1 MAQNPPPPTPPQFPS
16 PEELKSKIT
25 DFMKQNFGDHVSV
38 ATITEPEPAV
48 AEEDEKPEKTEHKEF
63 EFHLLPRDIKA
74 HLDRFVIKQEEAK
87 KVLAIAVCDHYNH
100 ANYLRRLEKEDPN
113 RAQEIEYIKQNV
125 ILVGPTGVGKTYL
138 IKHIADLIKVP
149 FVKADATKFSETGYV
164 GGDVED
170 LVRELVHKA
179 DGDVNLA
186 QFGIIYIDEI
196 DKIASAGNLIGR
208 DVSGRGVQTTLLKLM
223 EETEVPVRSMN
234 DLQAQLQAA
243 FEFQRRGKAKRD
255 TINTRHILFVVSGAF
270 GKLKEQVA
278 RRVRHGQIGFSA
290 QPIQVMDNE
299 LFQHVTTQDFMEYG
313 FEPEFIGRLPV
324 RVVCEDLDAN
334 DLFDIMKFSEGSLLR
349 QYERAFRAYGIEISF
364 EDEALRLLA
373 QAAATEKTG
382 ARGLLTVFEKLFRD
396 YKFHLAGSG
405 LTQLRVSAALV
416 REPQRVLEQLMAE
429 GHKLEAQMLEAG
441 AREFAEKFSKD
452 HGLEI
457 SLDESAIR
465 RLVERAQAERMTMTD
480 LCAHLFKDF
489 QFGLSLIKK
498 NTGRTQFVLN
508 AAAIDAPDK
517 FLSDLVVHTIQLHR
531 RKTPD
536 CMKPLLVAF
545 LDQTARHLPA
555 RGGCGGSKRLI
566 ACMKRSLITTLIIGV
581 AVALIVGALHAT
593 KVIAGFEAVA
603 AQLVTDY
610 AGATRVVGEKW
621 QYVFVLLIALGV
633 AWLSLSNP
641 RCGTM
646 ARLVINRVIAGG
658 TVWPRVGLLSLPR
671 IFSAGAVSPGG
682 RVCSP
687 RRRRVVGFFA
697 QEPLTSNPHIVCRSR
712 FQRAISP
719 S

>member
-1 MAQNPPPPTPPQFPS
+1 MEQTPPFPS
-16 PEELKSKIT
+16 PEELKSKLA
-25 DFMKQNFGDHVSV
+25 DFMKSNFGDRV
-38 ATITEPEPAV
+38 AFTTLTQPDTVETGT
-48 AEEDEKPEKTEHKEF
+48 DEKSPPEEAKEF
-63 EFHLLPRDIKA
+63 EFHFLPRDIKA
-74 HLDRFVIKQEEAK
+74 HLDRFVIKQDEAK
-87 KVLAIAVCDHYNH
+87 KVLSIAVCDHYNH
-100 ANYLRRLEKEDPN
+100 VNHVRRLDQESAT
-113 RAQEIEYIKQNV
+113 RAQEMEYAKQNV

-243 FEFQRRGKAKRD
+243 FEFQRRGKARRD

-270 GKLKEQVA
+270 EKLKEQVA

-290 QPIQVMDNE
+290 QPVQVMDNE
-299 LFQHVTTQDFMEYG
+299 LFQHVTTYDFIEYG

-324 RVVCEDLDAN
+324 RVVCEELDAK
-334 DLFDIMKFSEGSLLR
+334 DLFDIMKYSEGSLLR

-373 QAAATEKTG
+373 QTGATEKTG

-405 LTQLRVSAALV
+405 LTQLRVTAAVV
-416 REPQRVLEQLMAE
+416 REPQRVLEQLMVE

-441 AREFAEKFSKD
+441 TREFAEKFSTE

-457 SLDESAIR
+457 IFDDRAVH
-465 RLVERAQAERMTMTD
+465 RLVERAQAERMTMANM
-480 LCAHLFKDF
+480 CAHLFKDY

-498 NTGRTQFVLN
+498 NTGQTQFVLN

-517 FLSDLVVHTIQLHR
+517 FLSDLVVQSYYPNA
-531 RKTPD
+531 K
-536 CMKPLLVAF
+536 
-545 LDQTARHLPA
+545 
-555 RGGCGGSKRLI
+555 
-566 ACMKRSLITTLIIGV
+566 
-581 AVALIVGALHAT
+581 
-593 KVIAGFEAVA
+593 
-603 AQLVTDY
+603 AQQ
-610 AGATRVVGEKW
+610 A
-621 QYVFVLLIALGV
+621 
-633 AWLSLSNP
+633 
-641 RCGTM
+641 
-646 ARLVINRVIAGG
+646 
-658 TVWPRVGLLSLPR
+658 
-671 IFSAGAVSPGG
+671 
-682 RVCSP
+682 
-687 RRRRVVGFFA
+687 
-697 QEPLTSNPHIVCRSR
+697 
-712 FQRAISP
+712 
-719 S
+719 